1 MKALSPKD
9 LRQEVFDLGF
19 DLKAE
24 TFISYLEQET
34 ELDIAL
40 TDFFK
45 RRFSKDITAISENLR
60 KDDVLDVRL
69 SRRGFYNIF
78 PERFFH
84 STYSSTPFVETMVAD
99 YNGRK
104 IEEEN
109 ARKFFKPLE
118 TEFFLQ
124 RVDIETAEDR
134 TFRSLGSPELVR
146 FLMDLWKID
155 KEIPPRMAAKILKT
169 MPFMY
174 KIAGNLPL
182 LKLILENIIEEQ
194 LAIEHDFAS
203 IGDEVVAQE
212 PWQLGVNMATAGKA
226 KTFLPKFIFTIEDI
240 RHPDNIG
247 DYLPQGKLIA
257 VVNFFL
263 EHSLPYES
271 EFEIRFTL
279 PKNKRKF
286 VMSEALYAGRL
297 GVSATI

>member
-1 MKALSPKD
+1 MKAVSP
-9 LRQEVFDLGF
+9 LNIRQEVFDLAF

-24 TFISYLEQET
+24 TFISYLEHET
-34 ELDIAL
+34 ELDISI

-45 RRFSKDITAISENLR
+45 RRFSKDITQINENLE
-60 KDDVLDVRL
+60 KDGVLDVHL

-84 STYSSTPFVETMVAD
+84 STYSSTPHVETMVAD

-109 ARKFFKPLE
+109 AKKFFKPLE

-146 FLMDLWKID
+146 FLMDLWKIN
-155 KEIPPRMAAKILKT
+155 KKIPKRMAAKILKT

-194 LAIEHDFAS
+194 LIIEHDFAT
-203 IGDEVVAQE
+203 IGLETE
-212 PWQLGVNMATAGKA
+212 KESWQLGVNMATAGKPQ
-226 KTFLPKFIFTIEDI
+226 TFLPKYIFTIDMI
-240 RHPDNIG
+240 SRPDEIV
-247 DYLPQGKLIA
+247 DYLPQGKIIA

-263 EHSLPYES
+263 EHTLPYES
-271 EFEIRFTL
+271 EFEVHFTL
-279 PKNKRKF
+279 PKPKRKF
-286 VMSEALYAGRL
+286 VMSEAAYAGRL